1 MFYFGI
7 YLNHKKTI
15 LGYYNLSLILVD
27 LTYISISYSNIL
39 LNRNTLFGDDTES
52 SRKDNVINKP

>member
-1 MFYFGI
+1 MFYFWI

-27 LTYISISYSNIL
+27 LTCISISYSNIL
-39 LNRNTLFGDDTES
+39 LNRITLFGDDTES
-52 SRKDNVINKP
+52 SCTDNVINKP